1 MKIDGK
7 VNNKELLSKVQGCHH
22 NYKHYVMQAYTRIR
36 QYLTDEFPLDDDDSI
51 MSRSFVRL
59 YSLDHDTIESDIK
72 VVLMSTK
79 FLSYRDVSKFELEFD
94 LKLVKIF
101 LENRNMLSDFKYDSS
116 FDSLFNQDKVVF
128 FYHFRRL
135 NGNII

>member
-22 NYKHYVMQAYTRIR
+22 NNKHYVMQAYTRIR
-36 QYLTDEFPLDDDDSI
+36 QYLTDEFPLDDDSI

-116 FDSLFNQDKVVF
+116 FDSLFNQDNVVF

>member
-22 NYKHYVMQAYTRIR
+22 NYKHYVMQAHTRIR
-36 QYLTDEFPLDDDDSI
+36 QYLTDEFPLDDDSI

-116 FDSLFNQDKVVF
+116 FDSLFNQDNVVF

-135 NGNII
+135 NENII